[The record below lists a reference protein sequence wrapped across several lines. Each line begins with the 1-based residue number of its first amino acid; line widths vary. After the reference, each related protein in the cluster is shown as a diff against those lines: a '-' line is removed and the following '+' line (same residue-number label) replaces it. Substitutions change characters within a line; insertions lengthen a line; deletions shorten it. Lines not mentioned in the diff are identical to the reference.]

1 MKEKTANEIILEHNK
16 MIVKIIDECDFMIKN
31 RHYMND
37 LAIKNCAER
46 IKDISKFYTEEANW
60 SE

>member
-1 MKEKTANEIILEHNK
+1 MKEKTADEMMLEHNK
-16 MIVKIIDECDFMIKN
+16 MIIKIIQECDYMIKN

-46 IKDISKFYTEEANW
+46 IKNIANFYMQEAMVR
-60 SE
+60 